1 MRKIPFAGIEL
12 TSQRVR
18 GLRGTSEPPGRPA
31 FVVVAI
37 VFINRQTDDVESP
50 HQQDTSDGVSKYRA
64 IKSRFVYSLINSIN
78 TVVV

>member
-37 VFINRQTDDVESP
+37 VTDDVESP
-50 HQQDTSDGVSKYRA
+50 HQQDTSDGVSKYRP
-64 IKSRFVYSLINSIN
+64 IKSRFVHSLINSIN